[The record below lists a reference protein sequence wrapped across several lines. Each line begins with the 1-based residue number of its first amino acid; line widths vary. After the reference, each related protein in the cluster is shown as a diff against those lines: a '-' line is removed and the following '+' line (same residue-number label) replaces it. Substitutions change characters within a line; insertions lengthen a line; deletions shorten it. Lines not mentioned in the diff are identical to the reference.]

1 MSTSNTNTEWIPQ
14 QIKVFSRW
22 VASHLSE
29 GKSDVQVND
38 VTKDLSN
45 GVALVELAE
54 ILTGKEAPS
63 NWAHNPKHIAQMV
76 TNNDMAIDMF
86 TKDGVQF
93 VGISGKDIHDSKEK
107 LVLGL
112 VWTLILRYSIGQSI
126 ENDGKDNAASEISS
140 SAAAAASKNN
150 KDALIQWAIERTENY
165 PNVNSFKPHALS
177 MCALLDSYVP
187 EKISFYSLDS
197 RDSQHNAELAT
208 SVMKEL
214 GIPVFLD
221 SDDLQDTNVDEKAL
235 LTQLSTA
242 KVVLE
247 RLPPP
252 TPAPASHVE
261 EAIEEEP
268 VVQTRDIDVAEDTNA
283 DAMREIE
290 ESMRRDQEENK
301 NLPDKIVIDGLEF
314 TNIRVRE
321 ISLEPQVESKEE
333 ETEVTQNTANVDST
347 EVTQNTANVD
357 STEVTQNTANVDST
371 EVTQNTANV
380 DSTEVTQN
388 TANVDSTEVTQNAAN
403 VDSTEVTTNAASAE
417 SSVSDEEE
425 EVEAQSREV
434 EPEFVPRT
442 VEGDNSQY
450 AGRKFGLVMLLN
462 ENDYNNG
469 EKVDLEDEQLLFGED
484 VQFALTMVKDKQPYL
499 NPAGLKLTIAEPNIE
514 NDVFQQFTFGKDDW
528 NTVIDSV
535 QQQGMVWDV
544 ADEFNTNPP
553 SGTPFY
559 LFPFHGRHNQHFV
572 YKDGMI
578 YAQQN
583 GQVVTFVGGD
593 EPLVMMPPSNQLRAR
608 QTFTLQL
615 L

>member
-1 MSTSNTNTEWIPQ
+1 MTTSNTNTEWIPQ

-29 GKSDVQVND
+29 GNSDVQVND

-45 GVALVELAE
+45 GVALIELAE

-86 TKDGVQF
+86 TRDGVQF

-126 ENDGKDNAASEISS
+126 DTDSKVNSTSAVSS
-140 SAAAAASKNN
+140 SASSKNN
-150 KDALIQWAIERTENY
+150 KDALMQWAIERTENY
-165 PNVNSFKPHALS
+165 PNINDFIPYDLS

-187 EKISFYSLDS
+187 DKINFYSLNAQ
-197 RDSQHNAELAT
+197 DSQHNAELAT
-208 SVMKEL
+208 KVMKDL

-221 SDDLQDTNVDEKAL
+221 SDDLQDTTVDEKAL

-247 RLPPP
+247 KLPPP
-252 TPAPASHVE
+252 QPASLFE
-261 EAIEEEP
+261 EATHEEEH
-268 VVQTRDIDVAEDTNA
+268 VVHTRDISIQQERDA

-321 ISLEPQVESKEE
+321 INLEPQIEAKEE
-333 ETEVTQNTANVDST
+333 EEENNEIESTTNTTANTKSTELTQNTVDVDSTEITQNVDNVDSNEISQNNVDVDSNELVQNNVDVDST
-347 EVTQNTANVD
+347 EVTQNNVD
-357 STEVTQNTANVDST
+357 V
-371 EVTQNTANV
+371 
-380 DSTEVTQN
+380 
-388 TANVDSTEVTQNAAN
+388 
-403 VDSTEVTTNAASAE
+403 E
-417 SSVSDEEE
+417 SSVSDEEDN
-425 EVEAQSREV
+425 VEAHARDV
-434 EPEFVPRT
+434 EAEFVPHT

-469 EKVDLEDEQLLFGED
+469 EKVDLENEQLLFGED
-484 VQFALTMVKDKQPYL
+484 VQFALTMVKDKQSYL

-514 NDVFQQFTFGKDDW
+514 NDVFQQFTFGKDNW

>member
-1 MSTSNTNTEWIPQ
+1 MIASNTNTEWIPQ

-29 GKSDVQVND
+29 GNSDVQVND
-38 VTKDLSN
+38 VTKDLSS
-45 GVALVELAE
+45 GVALIELAE

-63 NWAHNPKHIAQMV
+63 HWAHNPKHIAQMV

-126 ENDGKDNAASEISS
+126 DTDSKVNTTSTVSS
-140 SAAAAASKNN
+140 SSSSKSN
-150 KDALIQWAIERTENY
+150 KDALMQWAIERTENY
-165 PNVNSFKPHALS
+165 PNINNFKPYDLS

-187 EKISFYSLDS
+187 DKINFYSHNAN
-197 RDSQHNAELAT
+197 DSQHNAELAT
-208 SVMKEL
+208 KVMKDL

-221 SDDLQDTNVDEKAL
+221 SDDLQDATVDEKAL

-252 TPAPASHVE
+252 SPASHIE
-261 EAIEEEP
+261 EASREEEEP
-268 VVQTRDIDVAEDTNA
+268 VVQTRDVSIQQERDA

-301 NLPDKIVIDGLEF
+301 NLPDKIVIDGIEF
-314 TNIRVRE
+314 TNITVRE
-321 ISLEPQVESKEE
+321 INLEPQLEAKEEEEESKEAE
-333 ETEVTQNTANVDST
+333 STENTNSFNSTELTQNTASLDSTELTQNTIDTNSTEVTQNTNSVDST
-347 EVTQNTANVD
+347 EVTQNTVD
-357 STEVTQNTANVDST
+357 VD
-371 EVTQNTANV
+371 
-380 DSTEVTQN
+380 
-388 TANVDSTEVTQNAAN
+388 
-403 VDSTEVTTNAASAE
+403 
-417 SSVSDEEE
+417 SSVSDDD
-425 EVEAQSREV
+425 EVEARDV
-434 EPEFVPRT
+434 EPEFVPHT
-442 VEGDNSQY
+442 VDGDNSQY

-469 EKVDLEDEQLLFGED
+469 EKVDLENEQLLFGED
-484 VQFALTMVKDKQPYL
+484 VQFALTMVKDKQSYL

-535 QQQGMVWDV
+535 QQRGMVWDV

-553 SGTPFY
+553 AGTPFY

-583 GQVVTFVGGD
+583 GHVVTFVGGD

>member
-1 MSTSNTNTEWIPQ
+1 MSTSKVNTEWIPQ

-22 VASHLSE
+22 VSSHLSE
-29 GKSDVQVND
+29 GNSDVQVND
-38 VTKDLSN
+38 ITKDLSN
-45 GVALVELAE
+45 GVALIELAE
-54 ILTGKEAPS
+54 ILTGKEAPN

-76 TNNDMAIDMF
+76 TNSDMAIDMF

-126 ENDGKDNAASEISS
+126 INDNKVNTTSTTSS
-140 SAAAAASKNN
+140 TALLKNN
-150 KDALIQWAIERTENY
+150 KDALMQWAIDRTENY
-165 PNVNSFKPHALS
+165 PNINNFQPYDLS

-187 EKISFYSLDS
+187 DKINYYSLDTKNS
-197 RDSQHNAELAT
+197 EHNAELAT
-208 SVMKEL
+208 RVMKEL

-221 SDDLQDTNVDEKAL
+221 SDDLQETTVDEKAL

-247 RLPPP
+247 KLPPP
-252 TPAPASHVE
+252 TPATH
-261 EAIEEEP
+261 IEETNHEETFSTTQET
-268 VVQTRDIDVAEDTNA
+268 VSSTQGNSTEIHTRDINLEQERDD

-290 ESMRRDQEENK
+290 ECMRRDQEENK
-301 NLPDKIVIDGLEF
+301 NLPDKIVIDGQEF

-321 ISLEPQVESKEE
+321 ISLEPKIEENENKDEKEE
-333 ETEVTQNTANVDST
+333 EEYSEPITSNVDST
-347 EVTQNTANVD
+347 IELIN
-357 STEVTQNTANVDST
+357 E
-371 EVTQNTANV
+371 
-380 DSTEVTQN
+380 
-388 TANVDSTEVTQNAAN
+388 
-403 VDSTEVTTNAASAE
+403 
-417 SSVSDEEE
+417 SVSEEE
-425 EVEAQSREV
+425 ETDVQTKEV
-434 EPEFVPRT
+434 ETEFVAHR
-442 VEGDNSQY
+442 VEGDNSEY
-450 AGRKFGLVMLLN
+450 AGRKFGLVMSLN
-462 ENDYNNG
+462 ETDYNNG
-469 EKVDLEDEQLLFGED
+469 EKVDLENDQLLFGE
-484 VQFALTMVKDKQPYL
+484 VVEYALTMVKDKKAFI

-514 NDVFQQFTFGKDDW
+514 NDVFQQFTFGKDEW

-535 QQQGMVWDV
+535 EQQGMVWDV
-544 ADEFNTNPP
+544 ADEFNLDPP

-572 YKDGMI
+572 YKDNMI

>member
-1 MSTSNTNTEWIPQ
+1 MTTSNTNTEWIPQ

-29 GKSDVQVND
+29 GNSDVQVND

-45 GVALVELAE
+45 GVALIELAE

-86 TKDGVQF
+86 TRDGVQF

-126 ENDGKDNAASEISS
+126 DTDSKVNSTSAVSS
-140 SAAAAASKNN
+140 SASSKNN
-150 KDALIQWAIERTENY
+150 KDALMQWAIERTENY
-165 PNVNSFKPHALS
+165 PNINDFKPYDLS

-187 EKISFYSLDS
+187 DKINFYSLNAQDA
-197 RDSQHNAELAT
+197 QHNAELAT
-208 SVMKEL
+208 KVMKDL

-221 SDDLQDTNVDEKAL
+221 SDDLQDTTVDEKAL

-247 RLPPP
+247 KLPPP
-252 TPAPASHVE
+252 QPASLFE
-261 EAIEEEP
+261 EATHEEEP
-268 VVQTRDIDVAEDTNA
+268 VVHTRDISIQQERDA

-321 ISLEPQVESKEE
+321 INLEPQIEAKEE
-333 ETEVTQNTANVDST
+333 EEENNEIESTTNTTTNTNSTEFTQNTVDVDSTEITQNVDNVDSNEISQNNVDVDSNELVQNNVGVDST
-347 EVTQNTANVD
+347 EVTQNNVD
-357 STEVTQNTANVDST
+357 V
-371 EVTQNTANV
+371 
-380 DSTEVTQN
+380 
-388 TANVDSTEVTQNAAN
+388 
-403 VDSTEVTTNAASAE
+403 E
-417 SSVSDEEE
+417 SSVSDEEDN
-425 EVEAQSREV
+425 VEAHARDV
-434 EPEFVPRT
+434 EPEFVPHT

-469 EKVDLEDEQLLFGED
+469 EKVDLENEQLLFGED
-484 VQFALTMVKDKQPYL
+484 VQFALTMVKDKQSYL

-514 NDVFQQFTFGKDDW
+514 NDVFQQFTFGKDNW

>member
-1 MSTSNTNTEWIPQ
+1 MTTTHTNTEWIPQ

-22 VASHLSE
+22 VSNHLSE
-29 GKSDVQVND
+29 GHSDVQVHD

-45 GVALVELAE
+45 GVALIELAE
-54 ILTGKEAPS
+54 ILTGKEAPH
-63 NWAHNPKHIAQMV
+63 NWAHNPTHNAQMV

-86 TKDGVQF
+86 TKDGVHF
-93 VGISGKDIHDSKEK
+93 VGISGKDIHDNKEK

-126 ENDGKDNAASEISS
+126 NNDSKVNSTSAVSS
-140 SAAAAASKNN
+140 TTLAKSN
-150 KDALIQWAIERTENY
+150 KDALMKWAIERTESY
-165 PNVNSFKPHALS
+165 PNVNNFKPYDLS

-187 EKISFYSLDS
+187 DKINYYTLDTK
-197 RDSQHNAELAT
+197 DKAHNAELAT
-208 SVMKEL
+208 NVMKDL

-221 SDDLQDTNVDEKAL
+221 SDDLQDATVDEKAL

-252 TPAPASHVE
+252 AVSHFE
-261 EAIEEEP
+261 ESSQGEEP
-268 VVQTRDIDVAEDTNA
+268 VVQTRDVVVQPEVEDDAHA
-283 DAMREIE
+283 DAMRQIE
-290 ESMRRDQEENK
+290 ECIRRDQEENK
-301 NLPDKIVIDGLEF
+301 NLPDKVVIDGLEF

-321 ISLEPQVESKEE
+321 INLEPQVEEKEE
-333 ETEVTQNTANVDST
+333 ENNEVEST
-347 EVTQNTANVD
+347 EVTNNLE
-357 STEVTQNTANVDST
+357 STEVTNNLEST
-371 EVTQNTANV
+371 EVAN
-380 DSTEVTQN
+380 D
-388 TANVDSTEVTQNAAN
+388 ADL
-403 VDSTEVTTNAASAE
+403 
-417 SSVSDEEE
+417 SSSEED
-425 EVEAQSREV
+425 EVEVQSRNV
-434 EPEFVPRT
+434 EPEFVPHT

-450 AGRKFGLVMLLN
+450 AGRKFGLVILLN

-469 EKVDLEDEQLLFGED
+469 EKVDLENEQLLFGED
-484 VQFALTMVKDKQPYL
+484 VQFALTMVKDKHSYL

-514 NDVFQQFTFGKDDW
+514 NDVFQQFTFGKDNW

-553 SGTPFY
+553 AGTPFY

-593 EPLVMMPPSNQLRAR
+593 DPLVMMPPSNQLRAR
-608 QTFTLQL
+608 QTFTIQL